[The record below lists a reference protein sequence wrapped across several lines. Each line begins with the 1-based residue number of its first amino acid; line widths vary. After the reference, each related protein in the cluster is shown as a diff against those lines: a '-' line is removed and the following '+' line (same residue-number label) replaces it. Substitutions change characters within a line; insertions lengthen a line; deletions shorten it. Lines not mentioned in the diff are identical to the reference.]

1 MTQDLFE
8 LEPPVD
14 ELAEMESG
22 PAHMW
27 APAPV
32 SQLTKHWGVAQGEFT
47 SALVDS
53 DSLRNRQVTREL
65 LALGAIR
72 AVYWLAVASAEL
84 ALAKEIAEWWAEC
97 EPLHGLGETIK

>member
-1 MTQDLFE
+1 MSDLFE
-8 LEPPVD
+8 LEPTVD
-14 ELAEMESG
+14 ELGNCEAG
-22 PAHMW
+22 PAHLQ
-27 APAPV
+27 APAQV
-32 SQLTKHWGVAQGEFT
+32 SQLTKHWEVAQGEFT

-72 AVYWLAVASAEL
+72 TVYWLALGSNEV
-84 ALAKEIAEWWAEC
+84 ALAKEIAEWWADC

>member
-14 ELAEMESG
+14 ELGSCESG
-22 PAHMW
+22 PAHMQP
-27 APAPV
+27 PAPV
-32 SQLTKHWGVAQGEFT
+32 SQLTKHWDVAQEEFNT
-47 SALVDS
+47 SGS
-53 DSLRNRQVTREL
+53 DAKRNRNITQEL

-72 AVYWLAVASAEL
+72 AVYWLALGSGEV
-84 ALAKEIAEWWAEC
+84 ALAREIAEWWAEC

>member
-1 MTQDLFE
+1 MTDDMFE

-14 ELAEMESG
+14 ELGGTESG
-22 PAHMW
+22 PSHMQP
-27 APAPV
+27 PAPV
-32 SQLTKHWGVAQGEFT
+32 SPLTKHWEVALEEFST
-47 SALVDS
+47 SGS
-53 DSLRNRQVTREL
+53 DACRNRDITREL

-72 AVYWLAVASAEL
+72 AVYWLALGAAEV

>member
-14 ELAEMESG
+14 ELGSCESG
-22 PAHMW
+22 PAHMQP
-27 APAPV
+27 PAQV
-32 SQLTKHWGVAQGEFT
+32 SQLTKHWEVALGEFI
-47 SALVDS
+47 SAGGDAM
-53 DSLRNRQVTREL
+53 RNRKVTKEL

-97 EPLHGLGETIK
+97 EPLHGLGETIR

>member
-1 MTQDLFE
+1 MTDDMFE

-14 ELAEMESG
+14 ELGGAESG
-22 PAHMW
+22 PAHMQP
-27 APAPV
+27 PAPV
-32 SQLTKHWGVAQGEFT
+32 SPLTKHWEAALEEF
-47 SALVDS
+47 SISGS
-53 DSLRNRQVTREL
+53 DARRNRDITQEL

-72 AVYWLAVASAEL
+72 AVYWLALGGGEV

>member
-1 MTQDLFE
+1 MTADLFE
-8 LEPPVD
+8 LEAPAD
-14 ELAEMESG
+14 DAGCGEAG
-22 PAHMW
+22 PAHMQ
-27 APAPV
+27 PAASV
-32 SQLTKHWGVAQGEFT
+32 SQLTKHWQTSQAEFT
-47 SALVDS
+47 CALVDS

-72 AVYWLAVASAEL
+72 AVYWLAVGSAEL

>member
-14 ELAEMESG
+14 ELGNCEAG
-22 PAHMW
+22 PAHLQ

-32 SQLTKHWGVAQGEFT
+32 SQLTKHWEVARDEF
-47 SALVDS
+47 SNSRHVI
-53 DSLRNRQVTREL
+53 TRSSVGEL

-72 AVYWLAVASAEL
+72 AVYWLALGSGEV
-84 ALAKEIAEWWAEC
+84 ALAREISEWWASRN
-97 EPLHGLGETIK
+97 PIHRLGETIK

>member
-1 MTQDLFE
+1 MTDLFE

-14 ELAEMESG
+14 ELGNCEAG
-22 PAHMW
+22 PAHLQ
-27 APAPV
+27 APASV
-32 SQLTKHWGVAQGEFT
+32 SQLTKHWEAARAEYDQARVLWADLDA
-47 SALVDS
+47 S
-53 DSLRNRQVTREL
+53 EL

-84 ALAKEIAEWWAEC
+84 ALAKEIAEWWAKC

>member
-1 MTQDLFE
+1 MFE

-14 ELAEMESG
+14 ELGGAESG
-22 PAHMW
+22 PAHMQP
-27 APAPV
+27 PAPV
-32 SQLTKHWGVAQGEFT
+32 SPLTKHWQTAQAEFT
-47 SALVDS
+47 CALVDS

-72 AVYWLAVASAEL
+72 AVYWLAVGSAEL
-84 ALAKEIAEWWAEC
+84 ALAKEIAEWWADC